1 MKPHRRIVA
10 VLLLAITVILATG
23 DTVSAQVAGP
33 TPPAT
38 MGPPAPPSTQPAP
51 AGPDQPGPIVPGG
64 VPGSVLAPDAASEAP
79 PPTPEAPGDGTSSL
93 LRGPDLRNGEAPT
106 LYEKYGS
113 AGYDLDSDL
122 GWRDLSDSVGHIAVT
137 VIWGMTRWIADASI
151 KIFQWSYSLD
161 LFGMTGGAI
170 ADVTASL
177 NRILYQPFVLPMVIL
192 VGLWLTWN
200 ALIKKRAALAAE
212 SSIWVIFA
220 LAAAVVFMAQPAR
233 IVGGLNGATTG
244 LSRSILNGVAG
255 LDPKTGPADGVQT
268 RGTYGGDRTNA
279 ELRAVADRMWRTY
292 IYAPWT
298 VLEFGTTTK
307 APQWGERLLNAKTI
321 TDDDTTAIKNGAKTA
336 DTVDREKKDDYAA
349 IREQIKKDPQARAYF
364 QGHRPGQRIST
375 AGLALAGVLVS
386 GGLLAGLALAT
397 LFAQLALLLLAML
410 APIFLLAAIH
420 PGVGRVIAT
429 RWGNLLV
436 YTAFKRVAYSVLLS
450 VILVVNGALIDQGSK
465 LGWGVAMTLSVA
477 LSGALFF
484 YRKPFLSIVERVRV
498 GRGSHRARTERQPR
512 HQRTH
517 RSPGRHRR
525 RHRRRSHRS
534 GGRRQSRPVHHPQ
547 IQPTRRRQHPFERQ
561 QDAAWSGTSRRWP
574 DELGARRQARRWRRV
589 QDHQGGRRY
598 RGRSAP
604 LTPQDGEPNR
614 RTRRGHQP
622 LRHPQRCTPWPEL
635 NIASAPR
642 SSPSFWSCLWHV
654 AAGEGLRRRRSGS
667 VGVKPSRRA
676 TTRRLGSS
684 KAPTFGHRPGKP
696 SISPPG
702 RRTGSV
708 SRSAR
713 NGLPSRSR
721 RSGRRATRTTPATSG
736 STSR

>member
-1 MKPHRRIVA
+1 
-10 VLLLAITVILATG
+10 
-23 DTVSAQVAGP
+23 
-33 TPPAT
+33 
-38 MGPPAPPSTQPAP
+38 
-51 AGPDQPGPIVPGG
+51 
-64 VPGSVLAPDAASEAP
+64 
-79 PPTPEAPGDGTSSL
+79 L
-93 LRGPDLRNGEAPT
+93 LRGPDLRKGEAPT

-122 GWRDLSDSVGHIAVT
+122 GWRDLGDSVGHIAAT

-170 ADVTASL
+170 ADVTNSL

-200 ALIKKRAALAAE
+200 GLIKKRATLAAE

-220 LAAAVVFMAQPAR
+220 LAAAVVFLAQPAR
-233 IVGGLNGATTG
+233 IVGGLNGMTTG
-244 LSRSILNGVAG
+244 LSRSILSGVAG
-255 LDPKTGPADGVQT
+255 LDPKTGPADNIHT
-268 RGTYGGDRTNA
+268 RGTYGGDPTDA

-292 IYAPWT
+292 VYAPWT

-307 APQWGERLLNAKTI
+307 APQWGERLLAAKTI
-321 TDDDTTAIKNGAKTA
+321 TDEDAAAIKKGTPAEVI
-336 DTVDREKKDDYAA
+336 DQEKKDEYAA
-349 IREQIKKDPQARAYF
+349 IREQIKKDPQAKAYF

-484 YRKPFLSIVERVRV
+484 YRKPFLSIVERVGSGGAATAPALSASQGTSGRIARRAATGAAIV
-498 GRGSHRARTERQPR
+498 GGATGAVAAVKAGRFSTRKFNQLANGSTLPGAKRTPSSPMSTVAGATTPTTSGQPSGRGGSRT
-512 HQRTH
+512 TKA
-517 RSPGRHRR
+517 
-525 RHRRRSHRS
+525 
-534 GGRRQSRPVHHPQ
+534 V
-547 IQPTRRRQHPFERQ
+547 
-561 QDAAWSGTSRRWP
+561 
-574 DELGARRQARRWRRV
+574 GA
-589 QDHQGGRRY
+589 
-598 RGRSAP
+598 
-604 LTPQDGEPNR
+604 T
-614 RTRRGHQP
+614 
-622 LRHPQRCTPWPEL
+622 
-635 NIASAPR
+635 
-642 SSPSFWSCLWHV
+642 V
-654 AAGEGLRRRRSGS
+654 AARHLSPRKMGS
-667 VGVKPSRRA
+667 AAAERDAVNNHFDTSNG
-676 TTRRLGSS
+676 
-684 KAPTFGHRPGKP
+684 APHGQ
-696 SISPPG
+696 
-702 RRTGSV
+702 
-708 SRSAR
+708 
-713 NGLPSRSR
+713 N
-721 RSGRRATRTTPATSG
+721 
-736 STSR
+736 